1 MPPSKSDTKRRE
13 GFKEMIADTLD
24 GKINLIVTKSVSRF
38 ARTTVDSLVI
48 IRKLKEN
55 GVERYFEKEG
65 IFTFDGKG
73 ELLITIMSSLAQEE
87 SRSISENITWDQ
99 RKSFADGKV
108 HYSSAKKRVRMGV
121 RRW

>member
-48 IRKLKEN
+48 IRKLKLKKQRLDKRLQRVMLLHQSLSP
-55 GVERYFEKEG
+55 GR
-65 IFTFDGKG
+65 TGKKLG
-73 ELLITIMSSLAQEE
+73 LTISVIWLLN
-87 SRSISENITWDQ
+87 SR
-99 RKSFADGKV
+99 
-108 HYSSAKKRVRMGV
+108 
-121 RRW
+121 